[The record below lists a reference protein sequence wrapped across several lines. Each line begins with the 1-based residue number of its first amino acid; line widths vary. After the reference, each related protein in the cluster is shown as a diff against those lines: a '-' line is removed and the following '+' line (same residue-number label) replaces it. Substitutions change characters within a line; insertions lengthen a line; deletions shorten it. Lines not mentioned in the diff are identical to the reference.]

1 MITVYSDGG
10 SRGNPGKS
18 AFAIVVTEDGEVV
31 HEHAEFLGVHTNN
44 YAEYRGL
51 IAGISKVLEMGAEE
65 AEFVM
70 DSQLVIRQMTG
81 QYKVKSPDM
90 MALHDDARA
99 LSSMIP
105 KVSFRNVRRSEELI
119 PRADA
124 LLNAEMDRN
133 RSRDKGPESLY
144 CLFNRIWKKHR
155 ARGSLSF
162 DLRRM
167 ESRCLVMP
175 GNRSGMRSH

>member
-1 MITVYSDGG
+1 MKVTVYSDGG

-18 AFAIVVTEDGEVV
+18 AYAIVVVSGGRVV

-51 IAGISKVLEMGAEE
+51 IAAVNKAIELGADE

-81 QYKVKSPDM
+81 EYRVKNPDM
-90 MALHDDARA
+90 AVLHADAEALAA
-99 LSSMIP
+99 LIP
-105 KVSFRNVRRSEELI
+105 KVSYRNVRRSEEYI

-124 LLNAEMDRN
+124 LLNAEMDR
-133 RSRDKGPESLY
+133 
-144 CLFNRIWKKHR
+144 H
-155 ARGSLSF
+155 
-162 DLRRM
+162 
-167 ESRCLVMP
+167 
-175 GNRSGMRSH
+175 

>member
-1 MITVYSDGG
+1 MKVTVYSDGG

-18 AFAIVVTEDGEVV
+18 TYAIVVVSNGRIV

-51 IAGISKVLEMGAEE
+51 IAAINKAIELGADE

-81 QYKVKSPDM
+81 EYRVRNPDM
-90 MALHDDARA
+90 AVLHADAEALAA
-99 LSSMIP
+99 LIP
-105 KVSFRNVRRSEELI
+105 KVSYRNVRRSEEYI

-124 LLNAEMDRN
+124 LLNAEMDR
-133 RSRDKGPESLY
+133 
-144 CLFNRIWKKHR
+144 H
-155 ARGSLSF
+155 
-162 DLRRM
+162 
-167 ESRCLVMP
+167 
-175 GNRSGMRSH
+175 

>member
-1 MITVYSDGG
+1 MYSDGG

-18 AFAIVVTEDGEVV
+18 AYAIVVTQNGRIV

-51 IAGISKVLEMGAEE
+51 IAGISKILELGGTE

-81 QYKVKSPDM
+81 EYKVKSPDM
-90 MALHDDARA
+90 RELHDDAVA
-99 LSSMIP
+99 LATMIP
-105 KVSFRNVRRSEELI
+105 KVAFRNVRRSEEFI

-124 LLNAEMDRN
+124 LLNAEMDR
-133 RSRDKGPESLY
+133 
-144 CLFNRIWKKHR
+144 HR
-155 ARGSLSF
+155 
-162 DLRRM
+162 
-167 ESRCLVMP
+167 
-175 GNRSGMRSH
+175 GMT

>member
-1 MITVYSDGG
+1 MKVTVYSDGG

-18 AFAIVVTEDGEVV
+18 AYAIVVVSGGRVV

-51 IAGISKVLEMGAEE
+51 IAAINKAIELGADE

-81 QYKVKSPDM
+81 EYRVKNPDM
-90 MALHDDARA
+90 AALHADAEA
-99 LSSMIP
+99 LAALIP
-105 KVSFRNVRRSEELI
+105 KVSYRNVRRSEEHI

-124 LLNAEMDRN
+124 LLNAEMDR
-133 RSRDKGPESLY
+133 
-144 CLFNRIWKKHR
+144 H
-155 ARGSLSF
+155 
-162 DLRRM
+162 
-167 ESRCLVMP
+167 
-175 GNRSGMRSH
+175 

>member
-1 MITVYSDGG
+1 MKVTVYSDGG

-18 AFAIVVTEDGEVV
+18 AYAIVVVSNGRVV

-51 IAGISKVLEMGAEE
+51 IAAINKAIEFGADE

-81 QYKVKSPDM
+81 EYRVKNPDM
-90 MALHDDARA
+90 AVLHADAEALAA
-99 LSSMIP
+99 LIP
-105 KVSFRNVRRSEELI
+105 KVSYRNVRRSEEHI

-124 LLNAEMDRN
+124 LLNAEMDR
-133 RSRDKGPESLY
+133 
-144 CLFNRIWKKHR
+144 H
-155 ARGSLSF
+155 
-162 DLRRM
+162 
-167 ESRCLVMP
+167 
-175 GNRSGMRSH
+175 

>member
-1 MITVYSDGG
+1 MVYSDGG

-18 AFAIVVTEDGEVV
+18 AYAIVVTQNGRIV

-51 IAGISKVLEMGAEE
+51 IAGISKILELGGTE

-81 QYKVKSPDM
+81 EYKVKSPDM
-90 MALHDDARA
+90 RELHDDAVA
-99 LSSMIP
+99 LATMIP
-105 KVSFRNVRRSEELI
+105 KVAFRNVRRSEEFI

-124 LLNAEMDRN
+124 LLNAEMDR
-133 RSRDKGPESLY
+133 
-144 CLFNRIWKKHR
+144 HR
-155 ARGSLSF
+155 
-162 DLRRM
+162 
-167 ESRCLVMP
+167 
-175 GNRSGMRSH
+175 GMT